1 MNTPLFLKKR
11 KRGHGT
17 LNEIEEH
24 EAGSLYEDSFFR
36 SRKTSFYKVTPDFK
50 IVENHN
56 VGKHRTKKKSNGN
69 NLLLAKSLNIGY
81 YLITPLLL
89 GVFFGYWID
98 SFLRTKPAFLLV
110 FLILGIVSSFYN
122 LWKLTQENGN

>member
-1 MNTPLFLKKR
+1 MNPLLFLKKR
-11 KRGHGT
+11 KKSHGT
-17 LNEIEEH
+17 FSEVDEH
-24 EAGSLYEDSFFR
+24 DSDSLYQDSFFK
-36 SRKTSFYKVTPDFK
+36 SKKSSFFEIAPDFK
-50 IVENHN
+50 IIEHDKIEKIT
-56 VGKHRTKKKSNGN
+56 GKKKSAGN

-98 SFLRTKPAFLLV
+98 KILRTKPVFLLI